1 MYRSEKEGRGKKRE
15 VRRAREIR
23 VVEREK
29 RAIWERQSG
38 ERRRKVR
45 KGREERGKEKSEA
58 DKTLRNR

>member
-45 KGREERGKEKSEA
+45 KGREEKRGEK
-58 DKTLRNR
+58 KRVRQTRH